1 MKHLLL
7 SLVTTPERAL
17 RLLACALDIYG
28 PGNNDVMQVQVC
40 EEGVI
45 TFSELE
51 LPGSIHELR
60 PERRFQSILV
70 WLEGSVVPADLIKEF
85 CLQGGKIASSAEAA
99 HLLVADPQ
107 RLATV
112 EKLWPRKLVISLAE
126 FKGQLT
132 VDRISPIRVGTGA
145 PGALPKAL
153 RGIWNQLRSGS
164 VMQILEGL
172 DAFSAVA
179 AGDSTTADLLLEEV
193 GVDAATGT
201 LILGNRFHRFQR
213 AKEEANP
220 PLLYG
225 LLGLLSRSPENSRG
239 ALLRQAVRKLKAVC
253 PSLPEIKGFTALQKL
268 DIDLNYSYNDP
279 DGTVAAAIAERF
291 DAMPALEIIRMD
303 GFYNLQIT
311 SLDGLIAPRLRE
323 LDGAGIGL
331 TNVQALAGNT
341 GLEVVNIRGNEKL
354 GDISPLQASAAS
366 LKQLDFSSTAVKDL
380 SVLAQAGELEE
391 LDFGCCPNI
400 TSLKGLET
408 LTITQQHNLTI
419 NELKN
424 LTDLQYLPKISS
436 GHISLSELTGL
447 TSLEGIESAADHITS
462 LHIQHMPKLKD
473 VEALRLLNRLESL
486 AISNCPQLSG
496 LEVIAEL
503 SALQYV
509 NFGDCSKLTRL
520 PAVWP
525 STLKSLTVSSCPIT
539 QLGALPV
546 ALTGSLNLVS
556 CPKLKSLEGIE
567 ACTGLDEITIRP
579 TITGLQALA
588 GLPDAVIH
596 TDFRS
601 GDHTLPGDYTLP
613 VSLINALAALPQC
626 SLRISDSSNWS
637 NARISNPEVLGRI
650 THLRA
655 LDLSECDLD
664 DLLPVMGLSELELL
678 KILPRSELSKKLGG
692 CTFETR
698 GQVAKLQLQLLGMG

>member
-1 MKHLLL
+1 MQHLLL

-17 RLLACALDIYG
+17 RLLACALDRLG
-28 PGNNDVMQVQVC
+28 PDCSNGVDVYVDDD
-40 EEGVI
+40 GVI
-45 TFSELE
+45 SFSELH
-51 LPGSIHELR
+51 LPGANQEIT
-60 PERRFQSILV
+60 PERRFESIRV
-70 WLEGSVVPADLIKEF
+70 WLEGSSAQPHVVEAF
-85 CLQGGKIASSAEAA
+85 CQQGGVIASSAKSA
-99 HLLVADPQ
+99 HLLVADPLE
-107 RLATV
+107 LAPLERCWT
-112 EKLWPRKLVISLAE
+112 RKLVIPQAE
-126 FKGQLT
+126 FEALVIGDGL
-132 VDRISPIRVGTGA
+132 RPLRVKLGA
-145 PGALPKAL
+145 PGGLPKAL
-153 RGIWNQLRSGS
+153 RGIWNQLKSGS
-164 VMQILEGL
+164 VRQILAGL
-172 DAFSAVA
+172 DEFRVLA
-179 AGDSTTADLLLEEV
+179 ADDPATGDLLLEEV

-201 LILGNRFHRFQR
+201 LILGNRFQR
-213 AKEEANP
+213 ANKEANP
-220 PLLYG
+220 HLLYA
-225 LLGLLSRSPENSRG
+225 LLGQLSRSPENSRG

-253 PSLPEIKGFTALQKL
+253 PSLPEIKGFTALQQL
-268 DIDLNYSYNDP
+268 DIDLNYSSNDP
-279 DGTVAAAIAERF
+279 DGTVDAAIAERF

-331 TNVQALAGNT
+331 TNIQALAGNT

-408 LTITQQHNLTI
+408 LTITQQHNFKI

-424 LTDLQYLPKISS
+424 LTDLQYLPKLSS
-436 GHISLSELTGL
+436 GHVSLYELAGL

-462 LHIQHMPKLKD
+462 LHIHNMRKLKD
-473 VEALRLLNRLESL
+473 VEALRLLNRLESF
-486 AISNCPQLSG
+486 AISNCPSLSG
-496 LEVIAEL
+496 LDVIAEL
-503 SALQYV
+503 TALQEV
-509 NFGDCSKLTRL
+509 NFDDCSKLTRL

-525 STLKSLTVSSCPIT
+525 STLTSLTVESCPIT

-546 ALTGSLNLVS
+546 AFTGSLNLVS

-567 ACTGLDEITIRP
+567 ACTGLHEITIRP
-579 TITGLQALA
+579 SITGLQALA

-596 TDFRS
+596 IDFRG
-601 GDHTLPGDYTLP
+601 GDHTLPD
-613 VSLINALAALPQC
+613 SLINALAALPQC
-626 SLRISDSSNWS
+626 RLRISDSSSWS

-655 LDLSECDLD
+655 LDLSECELD

-678 KILPRSELSKKLGG
+678 KILPRSKLSKKLGG